1 MFELMN
7 KMYDVIIYIGC
18 IDFIVYVRGGS
29 HSKCVINEI
38 MGIIIEANRLTE
50 EEIMPSRLLIY
61 MRAIQAIRE
70 PKSVGRPLAEALLAC
85 KPNRRSMKLEQIFN
99 NVLDTLPDGVVIKDI
114 DVMFNPDYKVDVLKI
129 LMASRKR
136 KRYSV
141 IWPGRCEDG
150 KLIYGEEGFPDYK
163 TYNIENYDI
172 TCVIGGYGK

>member
-1 MFELMN
+1 MGTVIELN
-7 KMYDVIIYIGC
+7 
-18 IDFIVYVRGGS
+18 S
-29 HSKCVINEI
+29 LPNEDA
-38 MGIIIEANRLTE
+38 ML
-50 EEIMPSRLLIY
+50 SRLLIY
-61 MRAIQAIRE
+61 MKVIKKINE
-70 PKSVGRPLAEALLAC
+70 PKSVSKPLAEALLAC

-99 NVLDTLPDGVVIKDI
+99 NILDTLPDGVVIKVI
-114 DVMFNPDYKVDVLKI
+114 DVLFNPDYQVDVLKI
-129 LMASRKR
+129 LMAARKR

>member
-1 MFELMN
+1 
-7 KMYDVIIYIGC
+7 
-18 IDFIVYVRGGS
+18 
-29 HSKCVINEI
+29 
-38 MGIIIEANRLTE
+38 MGTIIEISRLPDDAA
-50 EEIMPSRLLIY
+50 MVSRLLIY
-61 MRAIQAIRE
+61 MNAIQKMHESR
-70 PKSVGRPLAEALLAC
+70 SVSKPLAEALLAC

>member
-1 MFELMN
+1 
-7 KMYDVIIYIGC
+7 
-18 IDFIVYVRGGS
+18 
-29 HSKCVINEI
+29 
-38 MGIIIEANRLTE
+38 MGTIIEISRLPDDAAM
-50 EEIMPSRLLIY
+50 ISRLLIY
-61 MRAIQAIRE
+61 MKAIQKMHE
-70 PKSVGRPLAEALLAC
+70 PRSVSKPLAEALLAY

-141 IWPGRCEDG
+141 IWPGRCEEG

>member
-1 MFELMN
+1 
-7 KMYDVIIYIGC
+7 
-18 IDFIVYVRGGS
+18 
-29 HSKCVINEI
+29 
-38 MGIIIEANRLTE
+38 MGTIIEISRLPDDAAM
-50 EEIMPSRLLIY
+50 ISRLLIY
-61 MRAIQAIRE
+61 MKAIQKMHE
-70 PKSVGRPLAEALLAC
+70 PRSVSKPLAEALLAC
-85 KPNRRSMKLEQIFN
+85 KPNRRSMELEQIFN
-99 NVLDTLPDGVVIKDI
+99 NVLDTLPDGAVIKDI

-141 IWPGRCEDG
+141 IWPGRCEEG

>member
-1 MFELMN
+1 
-7 KMYDVIIYIGC
+7 
-18 IDFIVYVRGGS
+18 
-29 HSKCVINEI
+29 
-38 MGIIIEANRLTE
+38 MGTIIEISRLPDDAAM
-50 EEIMPSRLLIY
+50 ISRLLIY
-61 MRAIQAIRE
+61 MKAIQKMHE
-70 PKSVGRPLAEALLAC
+70 PRSVSKPLAEALLAC
-85 KPNRRSMKLEQIFN
+85 KPNRRSMELEQIFN
-99 NVLDTLPDGVVIKDI
+99 NVLDTLPDGAVIKDI

>member
-1 MFELMN
+1 MGTVIELN
-7 KMYDVIIYIGC
+7 
-18 IDFIVYVRGGS
+18 S
-29 HSKCVINEI
+29 LPNEDA
-38 MGIIIEANRLTE
+38 ML
-50 EEIMPSRLLIY
+50 SRLLIY
-61 MRAIQAIRE
+61 MKVIKKINE
-70 PKSVGRPLAEALLAC
+70 PKSVSKPLAEALLAC

-141 IWPGRCEDG
+141 IWPGRCEEG

-163 TYNIENYDI
+163 TYDIENYDI

>member
-1 MFELMN
+1 
-7 KMYDVIIYIGC
+7 
-18 IDFIVYVRGGS
+18 
-29 HSKCVINEI
+29 
-38 MGIIIEANRLTE
+38 MGDIIEINRIPDNEAL
-50 EEIMPSRLLIY
+50 ISRLLIY
-61 MRAIQAIRE
+61 TQAIQKLHE
-70 PKSVGRPLAEALLAC
+70 PRSVSKPLAEALLEC

-99 NVLDTLPDGVVIKDI
+99 TVLDTLPDGVVIKDI
-114 DVMFNPDYKVDVLKI
+114 DVLFNPDYKVDVLKI

-136 KRYSV
+136 KQYSV